1 MAKQIEITEVLR
13 PFQLPE
19 GLTNK
24 SQIPAK
30 QCDSYSIACD
40 EIAEVRE
47 HVFED
52 ITTATAADK
61 TGALIILKQRP
72 LAKIYVK
79 ELASAIRT
87 AINGV

>member
-1 MAKQIEITEVLR
+1 MAKQIEITEVER

-19 GLTNK
+19 GLTTK
-24 SQIPAK
+24 ADIPSK
-30 QCDSYSIACD
+30 QCQSYSIDCD
-40 EIAEVRE
+40 EIGEVHE

-52 ITTATAADK
+52 ITTETTADK

-87 AINGV
+87 AINT